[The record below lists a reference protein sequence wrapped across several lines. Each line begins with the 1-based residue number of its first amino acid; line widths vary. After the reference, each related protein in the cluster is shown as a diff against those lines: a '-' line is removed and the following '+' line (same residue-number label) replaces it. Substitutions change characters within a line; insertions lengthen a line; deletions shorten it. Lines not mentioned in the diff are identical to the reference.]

1 MSTSAGRKSTQR
13 LDAPVAGSK
22 LDGSTTR
29 VLNHHRRIGGFRLGR
44 AEFTPECPGALGHQG
59 DPGLITQHDN
69 TSVRLVFVAPSAAH
83 HACVLNRARGSRP
96 EHGVRVHLLAADAQN
111 PSGTCAST
119 LWDTGHL
126 AGQNIRPSETARYDI
141 TTVSVRN
148 PQDFFAR
155 RS

>member
-1 MSTSAGRKSTQR
+1 M
-13 LDAPVAGSK
+13 
-22 LDGSTTR
+22 
-29 VLNHHRRIGGFRLGR
+29 
-44 AEFTPECPGALGHQG
+44 
-59 DPGLITQHDN
+59 
-69 TSVRLVFVAPSAAH
+69 
-83 HACVLNRARGSRP
+83 
-96 EHGVRVHLLAADAQN
+96 RVHLLAADAQN

-155 RS
+155 RSGGISGARGPSLPRCHDRKEAIREGLVAAQHELTQVLERVGPDDWSRIGPNEC